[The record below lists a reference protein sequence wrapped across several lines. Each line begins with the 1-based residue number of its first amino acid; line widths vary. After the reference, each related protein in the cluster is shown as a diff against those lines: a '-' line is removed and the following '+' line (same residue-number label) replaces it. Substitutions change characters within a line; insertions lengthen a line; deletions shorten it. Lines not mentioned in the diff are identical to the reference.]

1 MRFILTAQ
9 VKQRQIEMN
18 QVPQNEDSRLAFA
31 LDEVILQKLE
41 ELPTSM
47 ILTPKKEN
55 LK

>member
-9 VKQRQIEMN
+9 VKQKQIEMN

-31 LDEVILQKLE
+31 LDEVILQKLQE
-41 ELPTSM
+41 
-47 ILTPKKEN
+47 ILTLMIITPKIEN